1 MGLALYVV
9 IHNIYS
15 REIVMKQARIL
26 TKAEFKRV
34 LAVVDSNKYSQR
46 NRAVLYLSFYAGL
59 RACEIAALRLH
70 DVIDDERQIKSQ
82 IVLEKHMTKGNE
94 RQRVMVN
101 SSLRKALQKYVDSVC
116 INYGV
121 NDALIKSQKGGAFTA
136 LTIVQLFARIY
147 KLAGIE
153 GASSHS
159 GRRQFITTLAEKQ
172 VNVRVI
178 QALARHRHLNT
189 TMRYIDVN
197 DVKLQNAVELL

>member
-1 MGLALYVV
+1 
-9 IHNIYS
+9 
-15 REIVMKQARIL
+15 MKQARIL
-26 TKAEFKRV
+26 TKSEFKRV
-34 LAVVDSNKYSQR
+34 LAVIDSNKYSQR

>member
-1 MGLALYVV
+1 
-9 IHNIYS
+9 
-15 REIVMKQARIL
+15 
-26 TKAEFKRV
+26 
-34 LAVVDSNKYSQR
+34 
-46 NRAVLYLSFYAGL
+46 
-59 RACEIAALRLH
+59 
-70 DVIDDERQIKSQ
+70 
-82 IVLEKHMTKGNE
+82 MTKGNE

-172 VNVRVI
+172 VNLRVI

>member
-1 MGLALYVV
+1 
-9 IHNIYS
+9 
-15 REIVMKQARIL
+15 
-26 TKAEFKRV
+26 
-34 LAVVDSNKYSQR
+34 
-46 NRAVLYLSFYAGL
+46 
-59 RACEIAALRLH
+59 
-70 DVIDDERQIKSQ
+70 
-82 IVLEKHMTKGNE
+82 MTKGNE

-121 NDALIKSQKGGAFTA
+121 NDALIKSQKGGAFTP
-136 LTIVQLFARIY
+136 LTIVQLFARLY
-147 KLAGIE
+147 KQAGIV

-159 GRRQFITTLAEKQ
+159 GRRQFITALAEKQ

>member
-1 MGLALYVV
+1 
-9 IHNIYS
+9 
-15 REIVMKQARIL
+15 MKQARIL
-26 TKAEFKRV
+26 TKDEFKRV
-34 LAVVDSNKYSQR
+34 LAVVSAGKYAQR
-46 NRAVLYLSFYAGL
+46 NRAVVYLSFYAGL
-59 RACEIAALRLH
+59 RACEIASLRLH
-70 DVIDDERQIKSQ
+70 DVVDDERVVKSQ

-94 RQRVMVN
+94 RQRVMIN
-101 SSLRKALQKYVDSVC
+101 SALRKELQRYVDSVC
-116 INYGV
+116 NSHSLNKAFI
-121 NDALIKSQKGGAFTA
+121 LSQKGGAFTP
-136 LTIVQLFARIY
+136 LTIVQLFARLY
-147 KLAGIE
+147 KQAGIV